1 MSYQSS
7 FFGDKKINF
16 IKSSENYYIID
27 NFENTNLKECIKMD
41 LANEKLYTKLISKVG
56 KARRTIKDSGIHVN
70 LNLNVP
76 QLPKPNNTEKYELW
90 KNRKS
95 YKPVIAQSRA
105 ILFLKERG
113 YELDIDYEAFQA
125 IELSNEIKRHEGIPI
140 EVADKTKNFDNL
152 YTKEDKNILRNKFLT
167 GNSKFVSNLNR
178 RKSMIQGRHRVQ
190 SVRKKENE
198 NENQKKQVCL
208 EKPERPKPPENLEY
222 LRERVDSIR
231 RNSSVLNNYQIY
243 PQNEPAV
250 PSAPPPEYTNSDSY
264 SNTNNNTNYRYS
276 RDYTF
281 YKEES
286 LYPKIDDIDIY

>member
-1 MSYQSS
+1 MSYPSS

-70 LNLNVP
+70 LNLSVP

-95 YKPVIAQSRA
+95 YKPVISQSQA
-105 ILFLKERG
+105 VLFLKERG
-113 YELDIDYEAFQA
+113 YELDIDYEAYQA
-125 IELSNEIKRHEGIPI
+125 IELSNEIKRHEGIPV

-152 YTKEDKNILRNKFLT
+152 YTKEDKNVLRNKFLT
-167 GNSKFVSNLNR
+167 GNSKFVHNLNR

-198 NENQKKQVCL
+198 NQKKPDSIEKL
-208 EKPERPKPPENLEY
+208 EKPERPKPPENVEY
-222 LRERVDSIR
+222 LRKRVNSIT
-231 RNSSVLNNYQIY
+231 RNSTVSNNYQMCSQIE
-243 PQNEPAV
+243 NVV
-250 PSAPPPEYTNSDSY
+250 PSAPPPEYTN
-264 SNTNNNTNYRYS
+264 TNTNYRYS

-286 LYPKIDDIDIY
+286 LYPRIDNNDIY